1 MFLMWSPL
9 NGLFYMK
16 MGEDYGQRQYYDLET
31 VLNYSPITK
40 TQLLSTFKMALEHLV
55 LEEMIHVVYSD

>member
-1 MFLMWSPL
+1 
-9 NGLFYMK
+9 MK

-31 VLNYSPITK
+31 VLSYSPITK
-40 TQLLSTFKMALEHLV
+40 TQLLSTFKMALEHLI